1 MNNKELTLL
10 EMFKNGAESWQFTSI
25 FIVILTVL
33 SGLFVF
39 FIAIVNYKK
48 LADGQVGAAKP
59 IFLTFIGAAMVA
71 AGGFVPILAET
82 MLEGGV
88 YDPANLL
95 SSVPQDAGMFA
106 GVAAGLTSTLYF
118 VQMIGAIAILRGFLM
133 FKAAAEGQQGQLGKA
148 FTHVIGGVLAVNI
161 QLTIAMLAN
170 TFAPGANL
178 TWLGF

>member
-1 MNNKELTLL
+1 MEEKLTLL
-10 EMFKNGAESWQFTSI
+10 EMFKNGAESWQITSV
-25 FIVILTVL
+25 FIVALTVL

-39 FIAIVNYKK
+39 FIAVVNYKK
-48 LADGQVGAAKP
+48 LADGQVGPAKP

-71 AGGFVPILAET
+71 AGGFMPIIAET
-82 MLEGGV
+82 MLENGT
-88 YDPANLL
+88 YSPESLL
-95 SSVPQDAGMFA
+95 SSVPQSGGMFA

-118 VQMIGAIAILRGFLM
+118 VQMIGAIAIMRGFLM